1 MPDEPSYLDQRWS
14 KYFEEID
21 LQIAQLAVMCD
32 VKVLAPGVA
41 ERILHNDA
49 TVCGKDKPETFQK
62 LRALLMM
69 HYSSQEK
76 AMVSLGAEEALK
88 LVHDTVERLRQR
100 IAGNAAG
107 G

>member
-32 VKVLAPGVA
+32 IKVLDPGVA

-76 AMVSLGAEEALK
+76 AMVSLGADEALK
-88 LVHDTVERLRQR
+88 LVRETVERLRQR
-100 IAGNAAG
+100 VAGNAAG
-107 G
+107 S

>member
-1 MPDEPSYLDQRWS
+1 MPDDPSYLDQRWS

-32 VKVLAPGVA
+32 IKVLDPGVA

-88 LVHDTVERLRQR
+88 LVRNTVERLRQR
-100 IAGNAAG
+100 IAGGAAG

>member
-1 MPDEPSYLDQRWS
+1 MSDEPSYLDQRWS

-32 VKVLAPGVA
+32 IKVLDPGVA
-41 ERILHNDA
+41 ERILHNDT

-76 AMVSLGAEEALK
+76 AMVSLGADEALK
-88 LVHDTVERLRQR
+88 LVRETVERLRQR
-100 IAGNAAG
+100 VAGNAAG
-107 G
+107 S